1 MVFLPKSKMHLNKS
15 NPFILPKI
23 TGTSSESAIATG
35 ASNFAPGTTPLISAY
50 LPAVIFSTIR
60 FPIYLGRTEKSAP
73 VSAKTSSNIQ
83 KHTKIFSFVL
93 QAIATLLF
101 GYFAQISSYAFVGF
115 KPFQTT
121 LPSTFITYLF
131 LSFK

>member
-1 MVFLPKSKMHLNKS
+1 MHLNKS

-35 ASNFAPGTTPLISAY
+35 ASNFAPRTTPLISAY
-50 LPAVIFSTIR
+50 LPAVISSPIR

-83 KHTKIFSFVL
+83 KHTKILHKFHRM
-93 QAIATLLF
+93 LLSDLS
-101 GYFAQISSYAFVGF
+101 ISKLLYR
-115 KPFQTT
+115 Q
-121 LPSTFITYLF
+121 LL
-131 LSFK
+131 